1 MSTRRQSRHK
11 RKGPQSSRKVQEVTS
26 TSVRESKS
34 SVRLLGSSPVDSL
47 LLCGPVLLFL
57 LLAIDYAWVTE
68 DAFITFQSVEN
79 LWAGFGPTFNRGLRV
94 ESFSHPLWFLVLC
107 LLRASGAEML
117 PILAAGVGI
126 LLSVMGLL
134 FASHAARQRFQGSSS
149 LFPLGA
155 LIIAV
160 LPPFWQFASSGLE
173 TGLTFFWIGFSS
185 WCLVHIRT
193 NVARWRVPTFI
204 TLGLAPLIRPD
215 LVVLA
220 VPLVVVALAKS
231 APRPIRWKGV
241 AGSLFWFFGPG
252 ALWQVFRMGYY
263 GALVP
268 TTYIAKEGLGSRW
281 AQGWLYLLDLVQPYW
296 LLPVVGVTLVL
307 LLYPMLEERSE
318 PPTQHRYDYASAWA
332 LVAGGLIHGAFVCR
346 AGGDFM
352 HGRLLL
358 PALFAVVSAS
368 AVVPLPF
375 AGRYRK
381 VALLGLLFWAAYV
394 CLCARPP
401 YASRISRD
409 GIADE
414 RQWYVRR
421 AHTNRPIALKDYAY
435 MSFYRIGEGATQ
447 LVRQHGGKALYW
459 AHIGIAVAVI
469 PDDIIVI
476 DPLALN
482 DHIGARITLTKRG
495 RPGHEKIVP
504 SSWFLARYPAGVGIV
519 VTNQLDGQFREK
531 EPQSAIDAAR
541 AVLASPSLLELHDA
555 VAEPMTL
562 RRFIQN
568 FFRAWRLTFLRIPA
582 DPHEALKTLVHE
594 R

>member
-1 MSTRRQSRHK
+1 MSTRQQSRHK

-26 TSVRESKS
+26 TSVRQSES

-47 LLCGPVLLFL
+47 LLCVPVLLFL
-57 LLAIDYAWVTE
+57 LLAIDYAWVTD

-107 LLRASGAEML
+107 LLRAGGAEML

-126 LLSVMGLL
+126 LLSVMGLF
-134 FASHAARQRFQGSSS
+134 FASLAARQRFQGSSS

-155 LIIAV
+155 LLIAV

-173 TGLTFFWIGFSS
+173 TGLTFFWIGFAS
-185 WCLVHIRT
+185 WCLVQVRT
-193 NVARWRVPTFI
+193 NVERWRVPTFI
-204 TLGLAPLIRPD
+204 ALGLAPLIRPD

-220 VPLVVVALAKS
+220 VPLVVVVLARS
-231 APRPIRWKGV
+231 APRPIRWQGV
-241 AGSLFWFFGPG
+241 AGPLFCFLGPG

-263 GALVP
+263 GAVIP
-268 TTYIAKEGLGSRW
+268 TTYIAKEGFGSRW

-296 LLPVVGVTLVL
+296 LLPIVGV
-307 LLYPMLEERSE
+307 
-318 PPTQHRYDYASAWA
+318 A
-332 LVAGGLIHGAFVCR
+332 LVAGGVIHGSFVCR

-358 PALFAVVSAS
+358 PALFAVASAS
-368 AVVPLPF
+368 ALVPLPF

-381 VALLGLLFWAAYV
+381 AALLGLLFWAAYV

-504 SSWFLARYPAGVGIV
+504 SSWFLARYPPGVGIV

-541 AVLASPSLLELHDA
+541 VVLASPSLLELHDA

-568 FFRAWRLTFLRIPA
+568 FFRAWRLTFLRMPA
-582 DPHEALKTLVHE
+582 DPHEALKTLVND

>member
-1 MSTRRQSRHK
+1 MQ
-11 RKGPQSSRKVQEVTS
+11 V
-26 TSVRESKS
+26 
-34 SVRLLGSSPVDSL
+34 
-47 LLCGPVLLFL
+47 
-57 LLAIDYAWVTE
+57 
-68 DAFITFQSVEN
+68 
-79 LWAGFGPTFNRGLRV
+79 
-94 ESFSHPLWFLVLC
+94 
-107 LLRASGAEML
+107 
-117 PILAAGVGI
+117 
-126 LLSVMGLL
+126 
-134 FASHAARQRFQGSSS
+134 
-149 LFPLGA
+149 
-155 LIIAV
+155 
-160 LPPFWQFASSGLE
+160 
-173 TGLTFFWIGFSS
+173 
-185 WCLVHIRT
+185 RT

-204 TLGLAPLIRPD
+204 ALGLAPLIRPD

-220 VPLVVVALAKS
+220 VPLVVVVLARS
-231 APRPIRWKGV
+231 APRPIRWQGV
-241 AGSLFWFFGPG
+241 AGPLFCFLGPG

-263 GALVP
+263 GAVIP
-268 TTYIAKEGLGSRW
+268 TTYIAKEGFGSRW

-296 LLPVVGVTLVL
+296 LLPIVGV
-307 LLYPMLEERSE
+307 
-318 PPTQHRYDYASAWA
+318 A
-332 LVAGGLIHGAFVCR
+332 LVAGGVIHGSFVCR

-358 PALFAVVSAS
+358 PALFAVASAS
-368 AVVPLPF
+368 ALVPLPF

-381 VALLGLLFWAAYV
+381 AALLGLLFWAAYV

-504 SSWFLARYPAGVGIV
+504 SSWFLARYPPGVGIV

-555 VAEPMTL
+555 VAEPLTL

-582 DPHEALKTLVHE
+582 DPHEALKTLVND